1 MELTRC
7 SGHMDPNEE
16 EVFLWRRLDARMRGI
31 FERRWWRWFGPV
43 GGPTELSKEFEP
55 TAQTIINWARA
66 GGSRRGSSRRRLD
79 ERRAVGA
86 ASDQAGE
93 SSAARRARHFGKGRG
108 LVRAGERLDTGKVF
122 EFVSA
127 NRADHKVATMCRVL
141 GVSASGYYAW
151 LRRGPSP
158 RARRDAELAARIEA
172 IHRDSRGTYGAPRIH
187 AELREEGERLGRK
200 RVARL
205 MRESGL
211 RGVDRRKWVKTTA
224 ADAAAEPAPDLVRRD
239 FSASAANE
247 LWVADATYVPT
258 LAGFLFLAV
267 VVDVYSRRVVGW
279 CMGAELVTRLMLDA
293 LNMALEQRGARGVIH
308 HSDRGSQYTSI
319 AFGNRC
325 RDAGVRLSMGS
336 TGDCY
341 DNALCESFFATL
353 ECELID
359 RATFRTRREAELA
372 IFDFIEGF
380 YNSKRRHSSI
390 GYLSPAEF
398 ERRGGC
404 DHMREAA

>member
-1 MELTRC
+1 
-7 SGHMDPNEE
+7 
-16 EVFLWRRLDARMRGI
+16 
-31 FERRWWRWFGPV
+31 
-43 GGPTELSKEFEP
+43 
-55 TAQTIINWARA
+55 
-66 GGSRRGSSRRRLD
+66 
-79 ERRAVGA
+79 
-86 ASDQAGE
+86 
-93 SSAARRARHFGKGRG
+93 
-108 LVRAGERLDTGKVF
+108 
-122 EFVSA
+122 
-127 NRADHKVATMCRVL
+127 MCRVL

-172 IHRDSRGTYGAPRIH
+172 IHRDSRGTRGALRIH
-187 AELREEGERLGRK
+187 AELREESERLGRK

-247 LWVADATYVPT
+247 LWVADATHVPT

-325 RDAGVRLSMGS
+325 RDAGVRLSMGA

-398 ERRGGC
+398 ERRGGW

>member
-1 MELTRC
+1 M
-7 SGHMDPNEE
+7 
-16 EVFLWRRLDARMRGI
+16 
-31 FERRWWRWFGPV
+31 
-43 GGPTELSKEFEP
+43 
-55 TAQTIINWARA
+55 
-66 GGSRRGSSRRRLD
+66 
-79 ERRAVGA
+79 
-86 ASDQAGE
+86 
-93 SSAARRARHFGKGRG
+93 
-108 LVRAGERLDTGKVF
+108 
-122 EFVSA
+122 
-127 NRADHKVATMCRVL
+127 
-141 GVSASGYYAW
+141 
-151 LRRGPSP
+151 
-158 RARRDAELAARIEA
+158 AARIEA
-172 IHRDSRGTYGAPRIH
+172 IHRDSRGTRGAPRIH

-293 LNMALEQRGARGVIH
+293 LNMALEQRGVIH

-353 ECELID
+353 ECELIARRSARGARPSWRSSTSS
-359 RATFRTRREAELA
+359 RASTTASAATRPSAT
-372 IFDFIEGF
+372 
-380 YNSKRRHSSI
+380 
-390 GYLSPAEF
+390 
-398 ERRGGC
+398 
-404 DHMREAA
+404 

>member
-1 MELTRC
+1 
-7 SGHMDPNEE
+7 
-16 EVFLWRRLDARMRGI
+16 
-31 FERRWWRWFGPV
+31 
-43 GGPTELSKEFEP
+43 
-55 TAQTIINWARA
+55 
-66 GGSRRGSSRRRLD
+66 
-79 ERRAVGA
+79 
-86 ASDQAGE
+86 
-93 SSAARRARHFGKGRG
+93 
-108 LVRAGERLDTGKVF
+108 
-122 EFVSA
+122 
-127 NRADHKVATMCRVL
+127 MCRVL

-172 IHRDSRGTYGAPRIH
+172 IHRDSRGTRGAPRIH

-200 RVARL
+200 RVSRL

-224 ADAAAEPAPDLVRRD
+224 ADAAAEPAPDLVGRGTFRLRRRTR
-239 FSASAANE
+239 
-247 LWVADATYVPT
+247 LWVADATHVPT

-341 DNALCESFFATL
+341 DNALVREFLRHAGVR
-353 ECELID
+353 ID
-359 RATFRTRREAELA
+359 
-372 IFDFIEGF
+372 
-380 YNSKRRHSSI
+380 
-390 GYLSPAEF
+390 
-398 ERRGGC
+398 
-404 DHMREAA
+404 